1 MTFEVNDDDD
11 SSGTSSLNCEDYYVS
26 SATASTY
33 SFTANKEASETT
45 SGFGT
50 WPNPDQPAGREFD
63 KTHVHKLLTSPV
75 YIGKVCYKTEVHEGE
90 HDAIID
96 LDVYEKVQQILKGNA
111 TTCGLENRNKHK
123 ALLRGLLRCET

>member
-1 MTFEVNDDDD
+1 VT
-11 SSGTSSLNCEDYYVS
+11 G
-26 SATASTY
+26 
-33 SFTANKEASETT
+33 
-45 SGFGT
+45 
-50 WPNPDQPAGREFD
+50 GREFD

-96 LDVYEKVQQILKGNA
+96 PDVYEKVQQILKGNA

-123 ALLRGLLRCET
+123 ALLRGLLRCETCNCAMSHSFTTQGKKVYRYWCQGFVTQICHTQNHSKTTKFRIFAIVLT